1 MESNLELVA
10 PYKALLTSGC
20 SWTDTRLTSNNWSR
34 QLASDLEM
42 IPLCKGMSGAGNQY
56 IFESLVDSITSVK
69 PETIGLVVAQW
80 SQLDRYDVEGSEW
93 MRFPLYAWPKKDR
106 REFGYKREVF
116 HDIISKSFNETTLE
130 EMLYI
135 WQRKQDRYSFALK
148 QICKSLN
155 IKLIEFQGTDK
166 WCPVEHDLKLANKS
180 LKFECEE
187 WSWDKHL
194 KDLEGSARDN
204 PIYRVGYN
212 QPSNWY
218 VGYTGKLDFDWH
230 PNELGHTVIK
240 DILLKRFKDT
250 K

>member
-166 WCPVEHDLKLANKS
+166 WCPVEHDLKLV
-180 LKFECEE
+180 KFTKEAAKDCYGNFHDFEKRQP
-187 WSWDKHL
+187 DYLHYHL
-194 KDLEGSARDN
+194 AESVDTTIAMAGMFQSKLW
-204 PIYRVGYN
+204 
-212 QPSNWY
+212 PSNF
-218 VGYTGKLDFDWH
+218 VRVFMKL
-230 PNELGHTVIK
+230 PLC
-240 DILLKRFKDT
+240 L
-250 K
+250 